1 MGGDSQM
8 SESAIDARNLATGD
22 SNSGRDLTREGIQYR
37 SALPES
43 LEIVEQV
50 WASFEREWPYFFAGD
65 SGVDHIR
72 DRIAGDEGRSVGFS
86 NYNTFALTFNR
97 AFLFKNLLK
106 TSYALIVLRN
116 KGFAFDGNVI
126 DVGCGA
132 GVFSIAWHF
141 VFPRY
146 SGQLILIDQSEA
158 QLDIAARTN
167 KLLGIKRRRQ
177 CLGKFEDRLPDLPG
191 LRLMSYWLCEQQLP
205 RIAVGR
211 SQQRIFDRLIDCG
224 IIAVD
229 YPQIL
234 CSFDDLIS
242 TRAVSTMWSN
252 ELVLPPKWTER
263 IADHVLNVSVL
274 HVENR

>member
-8 SESAIDARNLATGD
+8 SESAIDARNLATRD
-22 SNSGRDLTREGIQYR
+22 SDSGRDLTREGTQYR

-146 SGQLILIDQSEA
+146 GGQLILIDQSEA
-158 QLDIAARTN
+158 QLDIAARTH
-167 KLLGIKRRRQ
+167 KLLGIKQRKR
-177 CLGKFEDRLPDLPG
+177 CLGKFEDRMSDLSG
-191 LRLMSYWLCEQQLP
+191 LRLM
-205 RIAVGR
+205 
-211 SQQRIFDRLIDCG
+211 
-224 IIAVD
+224 
-229 YPQIL
+229 
-234 CSFDDLIS
+234 
-242 TRAVSTMWSN
+242 
-252 ELVLPPKWTER
+252 
-263 IADHVLNVSVL
+263 
-274 HVENR
+274 